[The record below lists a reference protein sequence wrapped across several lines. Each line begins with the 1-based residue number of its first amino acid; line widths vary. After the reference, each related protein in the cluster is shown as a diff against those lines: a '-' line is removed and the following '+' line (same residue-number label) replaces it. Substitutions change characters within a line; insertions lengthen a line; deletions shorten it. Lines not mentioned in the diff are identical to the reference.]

1 MENFPRFITK
11 PLVRNILIN
20 CLSSLA
26 GCAFL
31 ILLQWASSLASE
43 MRTVERT
50 RSPKL
55 VPTEPAD
62 AQGRR
67 QLHAAPEGRKPL
79 GFRRNSPPS

>member
-1 MENFPRFITK
+1 LPVKLVVNFFLT
-11 PLVRNILIN
+11 N
-20 CLSSLA
+20 CPERAVFEVGQTL
-26 GCAFL
+26 
-31 ILLQWASSLASE
+31 ASSLASE